1 MFGSFI
7 KEIKKQLYL
16 LRWSAGLLK
25 KNTICVSKK
34 EYSMG
39 YKVRLV
45 PKASKGPIPWASNL
59 VSLEIYWASFTKDE
73 PDKVLTKI

>member
-25 KNTICVSKK
+25 KNTICVI
-34 EYSMG
+34 
-39 YKVRLV
+39 KVRLI
-45 PKASKGPIPWASNL
+45 PKASKGSIPWASNL
-59 VSLEIYWASFTKDE
+59 VSLEIYWASFIEDE
-73 PDKVLTKI
+73 PDKVSTKM